1 MADDTTSDLP
11 ARAPRAAAAQ
21 RGEVAAIVG
30 EMARTHGSYVAY
42 FEKHYKLS
50 REEAIKRAEE
60 TTLTPEQQ
68 LNRLDEQPPDQI
80 SWYTFDD
87 ATKLDPERA
96 WDRWDRMKDEARDEY
111 ESGHR
116 AASAVR
122 HDSPWER
129 VQYLAVRDSF
139 IEEWQPRGG
148 LELSLIDQMAQ
159 TYSAWLRWLAHYELL
174 ATADVA
180 TRERQINDRG
190 RYEEPKP
197 YKHTIEERALHTADR
212 FQRMLRSLRA
222 LRDLRRYSPQ
232 ITIHNRGQVNIG
244 EQQVN
249 VQGDPNGEAGRR

>member
-1 MADDTTSDLP
+1 MADDTASDLP
-11 ARAPRAAAAQ
+11 ARTPRDAAAQ

-50 REEAIKRAEE
+50 REEALRRAEE
-60 TTLTPEQQ
+60 TTVTPEDQ
-68 LNRLDEQPPDQI
+68 LRHFEEDPPNQP
-80 SWYTFDD
+80 SWHAFND
-87 ATKLDPERA
+87 AIAIDPERA
-96 WDRWDRMKDEARDEY
+96 WDRWDRMKAQARDEY

-122 HDSPWER
+122 HDTPWER
-129 VQYLAVRDSF
+129 AQYLAIRDGF

-159 TYSAWLRWLAHYELL
+159 TYSAWLRWLAHYELIS
-174 ATADVA
+174 TADVV
-180 TRERQINDRG
+180 TREQQIDDGG
-190 RYEEPKP
+190 RYKEPKP

-212 FQRMLRSLRA
+212 FQRMFLRSLRA
-222 LRDLRRYSPQ
+222 LRDLRRYSPP
-232 ITIHNRGQVNIG
+232 ITIHNGGQVNIG

-249 VQGDPNGEAGRR
+249 VNRDGSS